1 MVYVYTME
9 PAIKPL
15 DKILF
20 YKYLNKATHYMEF
33 GSGGSTYQASIRSN
47 IKSIYTV
54 ESDLE
59 WIEKLKLIILK
70 ESIKYNYIDIK
81 AIPNS
86 WGYPGNDCKPDD
98 MKKYSD
104 VKVQS
109 DTDFILI
116 DGRFRVACCLK
127 LFKQIKDDC
136 IIAFDD
142 FLDRKEYNIVLDYYT
157 IIEKT
162 RNNSLVI
169 LRKKN
174 SSPPSSELIN
184 QYEIIAK

>member
-1 MVYVYTME
+1 ME

-47 IKSIYTV
+47 IKSICTV

-59 WIEKLKLIILK
+59 WIQILK
-70 ESIKYNYIDIK
+70 SKITHPSIEYNYIDIQALPK
-81 AIPNS
+81 S
-86 WGYPGNDCKPDD
+86 LGYPGKNCNPIH

-104 VKVQS
+104 VKVS
-109 DTDFILI
+109 SETDLVLI

-127 LFKQIKDDC
+127 LIGQIKDSC
-136 IIAFDD
+136 IVVFDD
-142 FLDRKEYNIVLDYYT
+142 FLDRSQYHLILDYFT
-157 IIEKT
+157 ILEQT
-162 RNNSLVI
+162 ENRSLVV
-169 LRKKN
+169 LQRKKGTV
-174 SSPPSSELIN
+174 PSLELIKK
-184 QYEIIAK
+184 YECIPN

>member
-1 MVYVYTME
+1 ME

-33 GSGGSTYQASIRSN
+33 GSGGSTYQASIRPN

-59 WIEKLKLIILK
+59 WIKTLQAKITNP
-70 ESIKYNYIDIK
+70 SIQYNYIDIQ
-81 AIPNS
+81 ALPNS
-86 WGYPGNDCKPDD
+86 WGYPGKDCKPDD

-104 VKVQS
+104 VQVQS

-127 LFKQIKDDC
+127 LFEQIKDDC

-142 FLDRKEYNIVLDYYT
+142 FLDRKQYHIILDYYT
-157 IIEKT
+157 IVEQT

-174 SSPPSSELIN
+174 CSPPSSELIN
-184 QYEIIAK
+184 QYEIISK

>member
-1 MVYVYTME
+1 ME

-33 GSGGSTYQASIRSN
+33 GSGGSTYQASIRPN
-47 IKSIYTV
+47 IKSICTV

-59 WIEKLKLIILK
+59 WIKKLKLTISK
-70 ESIKYNYIDIK
+70 EFIDYNYIDIK

-86 WGYPGNDCKPDD
+86 WGYPGKDCKPDD

-104 VKVQS
+104 VRVRS
-109 DTDFILI
+109 DTDLVLI

-127 LFKQIKDDC
+127 LFEQIKDTC

-142 FLDRKEYNIVLDYYT
+142 FLDRKEYHIVLDYYT
-157 IIEKT
+157 IIEQT
-162 RNNSLVI
+162 TNNSLVI
-169 LRKKN
+169 LRKKTC
-174 SSPPSSELIN
+174 SSPSSELITK
-184 QYEIIAK
+184 YEVIYK